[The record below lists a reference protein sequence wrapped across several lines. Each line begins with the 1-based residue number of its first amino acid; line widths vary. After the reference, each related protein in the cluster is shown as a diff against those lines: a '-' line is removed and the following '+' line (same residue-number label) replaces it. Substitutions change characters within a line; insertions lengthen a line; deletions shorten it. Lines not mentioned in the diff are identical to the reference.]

1 MAALYILF
9 ALVAGLALGM
19 ATESTPLGETLT
31 SIAQPIGGLWLN
43 GLKMTVVPLVV
54 ALLITGITKT
64 AEAAKA
70 GKLAGRSV
78 AWFLTILWGSS
89 IMAALVL
96 PALLNWFPLDASAG
110 EALRSALTAQDKPVT
125 SPGIGD
131 FLLSLVPSNV
141 INAAASDAIL
151 PLTIF
156 TTLFAFAMLR
166 LPIERRAPLS
176 AFFESIA
183 DVMLV
188 VIGWVL
194 WLAPAG
200 VFALAILIGTQSG
213 FAALGALAHYV
224 VLLSSLG
231 VIVTLAAYGVAV
243 FGGRISIFDYQQAV
257 LPAQA
262 VAISTQSSLASLPA
276 MLRGV
281 ATLGVKPETADMV
294 LPLAVALFRA
304 SGPALN
310 LGVAIYIAHWFG
322 IELTAFQLAAGVAVA
337 AITTMGAVSLP
348 GTISFISSIAPIALA
363 MGLPIEP
370 LAILVAV
377 ETIPDI
383 FRTFANVSMDVAV
396 TKAVSRQ
403 HDGQEHGTADLGETA

>member
-31 SIAQPIGGLWLN
+31 SIAQPVGGLWLN

-78 AWFLTILWGSS
+78 AWFLTILWSSS

-96 PALLNWFPLDASAG
+96 PALLDWFPLDASAG
-110 EALRSALTAQDKPVT
+110 EALRSALTTQDKPIT

-243 FGGRISIFDYQQAV
+243 FGGRISILDYQRAV

-322 IELTAFQLAAGVAVA
+322 IQLTPLQLGAGVAVA
-337 AITTMGAVSLP
+337 AITTIGAVSLP

-383 FRTFANVSMDVAV
+383 FRTFGNVSMDVAV
-396 TKAVSRQ
+396 TKAISRQ
-403 HDGQEHGTADLGETA
+403 HDGQEQVTANLGETA